1 MSEIGEQVRWGIL
14 GTAGIAE
21 SAFLPALRETGDGVA
36 VAVGS
41 RDLERGRSW
50 AAEQIVARAVQGYG
64 AVIDDPDV
72 EAVYI
77 PLPNGLHADW
87 TIAALEAG
95 KTVLCEKPLCG
106 TVEDTER
113 VLAAARSA
121 AGSLWEAFV
130 FPFHEQM
137 DRVRAM
143 LAGGT
148 IGEVREIAVAV
159 PLHAGRPGQ
168 HPTASPTWP
177 GARSRT
183 SAAIRSAWRACCSM
197 PSRISRGRS
206 PTPSGRPTAP
216 TRRCGARCLPR
227 RSAAGVLV
235 RLPQRIRHAHPRPGH
250 RGRDP
255 HDGPVPSRPR
265 ATRSTI
271 VRDGKTE
278 RQPATTSGEMSFTPA
293 IRHIHRVVRG
303 LEEPRHLAVDE
314 AMGNAKAIAA
324 LLDSARTR
332 VEDRRRS
339 TRTRTEQVCGLVPF
353 GYPAS
358 PVSCRSA
365 DVGET
370 DQR

>member
-21 SAFLPALRETGDGVA
+21 SAFLPALRETGEGVA

-41 RDLERGRSW
+41 RDVERGGTW
-50 AAEQIVARAVQGYG
+50 AAEQMVVRAVQGYD
-64 AVIDDPDV
+64 AVIADPDV
-72 EAVYI
+72 EAVYV

-95 KTVLCEKPLCG
+95 KAVLCEKPLCG

-121 AGSLWEAFV
+121 TGSLWEAFV

-137 DRVRAM
+137 DRVREM
-143 LAGGT
+143 LAAGT
-148 IGEVREIAVAV
+148 IGEVREIGSRFHFILDDPGNIRLFAD
-159 PLHAGRPGQ
+159 LAGGSIQDVGCYPIRL
-168 HPTASPTWP
+168 
-177 GARSRT
+177 ARLLFD
-183 SAAIRSAWRACCSM
+183 AE
-197 PSRISRGRS
+197 PD
-206 PTPSGRPTAP
+206 
-216 TRRCGARCLPR
+216 LPR
-227 RSAAGVLV
+227 AIADAEWTPDGADTEMWGALVFPGDRRLVFSCGFRSGYDTLTRVLGTEGE
-235 RLPQRIRHAHPRPGH
+235 IRMTGPFHP
-250 RGRDP
+250 DP
-255 HDGPVPSRPR
+255 EDEI
-265 ATRSTI
+265 AI

-324 LLDSARTR
+324 LLDSARSR
-332 VEDRRRS
+332 VEDH
-339 TRTRTEQVCGLVPF
+339 
-353 GYPAS
+353 
-358 PVSCRSA
+358 
-365 DVGET
+365 
-370 DQR
+370 